1 MRIFQFVGVL
11 KDFCATFCAT
21 LGVGKPPIL
30 GVRRN
35 QAKIENKLVN
45 KGGNTCEKKSR
56 EAVRKCDFENFKSCA
71 SAISPHRQLNKFT
84 HSVSLHQLHGSIF
97 AKVPGGRKQPMFPC
111 KRNWD

>member
-21 LGVGKPPIL
+21 LGVGKPPVL
-30 GVRRN
+30 GVRGN
-35 QAKIENKLVN
+35 QAKIHNSLVN

-71 SAISPHRQLNKFT
+71 SAISPHRLPRENANREMPQKEART
-84 HSVSLHQLHGSIF
+84 
-97 AKVPGGRKQPMFPC
+97 
-111 KRNWD
+111 